1 MVDLGTIVLPLLILN
16 LILVVVAL
24 VDLFRRDASRV
35 RGEVK
40 WPWILVILL
49 ITTFGPIIY
58 LVAGRKN

>member
-1 MVDLGTIVLPLLILN
+1 MDLWTILPLLILN

-24 VDLFRRDASRV
+24 VDLIRRDNSRV
-35 RGEVK
+35 RGEMK
-40 WPWILVILL
+40 WPWVLVILL

>member
-1 MVDLGTIVLPLLILN
+1 MDQLTIILPLLLLN

-24 VDLFRRDASRV
+24 VDLIRRDNSRV
-35 RGEVK
+35 RGEMK
-40 WPWILVILL
+40 WPWVLVILL